1 MQMPDGGK
9 KEQGKGKSV
18 FSLRAV
24 SNSPAPVTTLAYSP
38 DGKTLAVGGYRVVRL
53 LDAATG
59 EVTKTAVGCADQVQC
74 VAWSSDGKCLA
85 AAGGVPGQA
94 GEVVLFDA
102 QTWKPV
108 RTLIGHT
115 EVVYAVTI
123 CPTVPLKIALI
134 YPPGSIMFIPACLIY
149 RDSLADLDG

>member
-1 MQMPDGGK
+1 VQARCK
-9 KEQGKGKSV
+9 NSLEGKS
-18 FSLRAV
+18 FL
-24 SNSPAPVTTLAYSP
+24 APLVVPLAA
-38 DGKTLAVGGYRVVRL
+38 KTADSYHGGYRVVRR
-53 LDAATG
+53 LDASTG
-59 EVTKTAVGCADQVQC
+59 EVTKTVAGCADQVQC

-85 AAGGVPGQA
+85 AAGGVLGQA

-123 CPTVPLKIALI
+123 CQTVPLKIALI
-134 YPPGSIMFIPACLIY
+134 YPPGSIMFIPTCLT
-149 RDSLADLDG
+149 